1 MELVR
6 FKKNINLIRKSFKEM
21 ETKWEPYAVTGS
33 ILVEFIIP
41 QIYVMQE

>member
-6 FKKNINLIRKSFKEM
+6 FKKNINLIPKSFKEM
-21 ETKWEPYAVTGS
+21 ETKWELYAVTVS
-33 ILVEFIIP
+33 ILVEFNIP